1 MHNLTMHMYL
11 LSLHELVSKKI
22 INISSTSCNPF
33 CDIGILVQVD
43 ALKKF
48 DLNTLEDDVLLN
60 VIIIKIIIECL
71 HVKE

>member
-1 MHNLTMHMYL
+1 MSL
-11 LSLHELVSKKI
+11 LSLHELESKKKK

-43 ALKKF
+43 ALNFF
-48 DLNTLEDDVLLN
+48 DLNTLEDEVLLN